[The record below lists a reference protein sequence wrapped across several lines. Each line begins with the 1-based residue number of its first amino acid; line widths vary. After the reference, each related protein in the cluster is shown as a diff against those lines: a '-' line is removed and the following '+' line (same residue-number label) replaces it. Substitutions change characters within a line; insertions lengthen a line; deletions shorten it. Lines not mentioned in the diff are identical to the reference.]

1 MRNKPLI
8 HYLRSLSHPA
18 LQIALDFTEDWRA
31 VSLASALSRAGLG
44 EGVIVE
50 AGTPLIKSAGKR
62 VVRLLKAV
70 TTYPVL
76 ADTKT
81 ADVGA
86 LEAQLFCEEGASAVT
101 VLGGASKST
110 VKDALRAA
118 KRLDCFVIVD
128 TVDIEIGLVERVKEL
143 VSLGVEAVN
152 IHMGIDVQRAT
163 GGSVTD
169 LLGLISEIR
178 EVVPILSV
186 SGGIKLKDIPRL
198 AEVSPDVIVVGSAIT
213 RAGDPVASAKEF
225 VMKIREV
232 FKNR

>member
-1 MRNKPLI
+1 MN
-8 HYLRSLSHPA
+8 RSLIQYLTSLTCPA
-18 LQIALDFTEDWRA
+18 LQIALDFTEDWKA
-31 VSLASALSRAGLG
+31 LSLASAISRAGLG
-44 EGVIVE
+44 EGVIIE

-62 VVRLLKAV
+62 VVKLLKAV
-70 TTYPVL
+70 ITYPIL

-86 LEAQLFCEEGASAVT
+86 LEARMFCEEGASAIT

-110 VKDALRAA
+110 IKDALRAA
-118 KRLDCFVIVD
+118 EPVGCSVIVD
-128 TVDIEIGLVERVKEL
+128 TVDVEVGLVERVKEL
-143 VSLGVEAVN
+143 VSIGVEAVN

-163 GGSVTD
+163 GSSITD
-169 LLGLISEIR
+169 LLGLVSEIR

-213 RAGDPVASAKEF
+213 RSSDPVASAKEF

>member
-1 MRNKPLI
+1 MGSRPLI
-8 HYLRSLSHPA
+8 QYLRSLPHPA

-31 VSLASALSRAGLG
+31 VSLASALSRASLG
-44 EGVIVE
+44 MGVIVE
-50 AGTPLIKSAGKR
+50 VGTPLIKSAGKHI
-62 VVRLLKAV
+62 VRLLKAA

-86 LEAQLFCEEGASAVT
+86 LEARLFCREGASAIT

-110 VKDALRAA
+110 IKDALQTAE
-118 KRLDCFVIVD
+118 LIGCSVIVD
-128 TVDIEIGLVERVKEL
+128 TVDVEVGLVERVKEL

-163 GGSVTD
+163 GGSITD
-169 LLGLISEIR
+169 LLELVSEVR
-178 EVVPILSV
+178 EVAPILSV

-213 RAGDPVASAKEF
+213 RASDPVASAKEF

-232 FKNR
+232 FKDR

>member
-1 MRNKPLI
+1 MGDKPLTQ
-8 HYLRSLSHPA
+8 YLRSLPYPA

-44 EGVIVE
+44 EGIIIE
-50 AGTPLIKSAGKR
+50 AGTPLIKSAGKH
-62 VVRLLKAV
+62 VVKLLKVA
-70 TTYPVL
+70 TTYPIL

-86 LEAQLFCEEGASAVT
+86 LETQLFCEEGASAIT

-110 VKDALRAA
+110 IKDALQAA
-118 KRLDCFVIVD
+118 EALGCSVVVD
-128 TVDIEIGLVERVKEL
+128 TVDVEAELVERVKEL

-163 GGSVTD
+163 GGSVAD

-178 EVVPILSV
+178 EIVPVLSV
-186 SGGIKLKDIPRL
+186 SGGIKLKDIPRI
-198 AEVSPDVIVVGSAIT
+198 AETSPDVIVVGSAIT
-213 RAGDPVASAKEF
+213 RASDPVASAKDF

>member
-1 MRNKPLI
+1 MRSESLTQ
-8 HYLRSLSHPA
+8 YLKSLPYPA
-18 LQIALDFTEDWRA
+18 LQIALDLTEDWRA
-31 VSLASALSRAGLG
+31 VSLASAISNSRIGD
-44 EGVIVE
+44 GVIIE
-50 AGTPLIKSAGKR
+50 AGTPLIKSAGKG
-62 VVRLLKAV
+62 VVRLLRAV
-70 TTYPVL
+70 TTYPIL

-86 LEAQLFCEEGASAVT
+86 LEAQLFCDEGASAIT

-110 VKDALRAA
+110 VKDALVAA
-118 KRLDCFVIVD
+118 EKLDCSVIVD
-128 TVDIEIGLVERVKEL
+128 TVDIEAGLVERVKEL

-198 AEVSPDVIVVGSAIT
+198 AEVSPDIIVVGSAIT
-213 RAGDPVASAKEF
+213 RASDPVTSAKEF
-225 VMKIREV
+225 MMKIREV